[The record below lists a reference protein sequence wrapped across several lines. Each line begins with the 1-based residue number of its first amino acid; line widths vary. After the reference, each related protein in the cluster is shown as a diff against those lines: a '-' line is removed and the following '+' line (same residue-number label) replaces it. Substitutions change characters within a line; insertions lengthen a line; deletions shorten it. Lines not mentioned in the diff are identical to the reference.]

1 MNPSL
6 IAYGALGL
14 SIVFELVGTT
24 FLMKSQQFSR
34 LVPTVVMAICY
45 VSSFF
50 FLSQA
55 LKTVPLGFAYAMWGG
70 LGIVCTA
77 LVGVFVFRQSLDIAA
92 MVGIGLIVSGVVVLN
107 GFSTSG
113 GH

>member
-6 IAYGALGL
+6 VAYGALGL
-14 SIVFELVGTT
+14 SIAFELVGTT

-34 LVPTVVMAICY
+34 LVPTLIMAVCY

-77 LVGVFVFRQSLDIAA
+77 IVGVVVFRQTLDLPALL
-92 MVGIGLIVSGVVVLN
+92 GIGLIVSGVVVLN
-107 GFSTSG
+107 AFSSSA